1 MAIRRAGKP
10 DPDRTALA
18 QHKEVRLPR
27 GSSGT
32 PGSILPV
39 HSNTYVAVITDSS
52 DLLHAFPTIS
62 YEMLT
67 GSRPFRCRRW
77 GPHED
82 RARRA
87 LTSPHLTSP
96 PRPAARAAFGPPSRP
111 AADPAPP
118 PRHSAPLRRRV
129 PTPRPRRPRSA
140 RAAGRRRLTHSR
152 RQPRAAI
159 AAAAAIVASPR
170 PAAAHWLRNA
180 AAPLPRGADWWE
192 GGRRCAARHVGVE
205 SRPPRARAGGAG
217 RGAPRGR

>member
-1 MAIRRAGKP
+1 MPCRMAIRRAGKP

-18 QHKEVRLPR
+18 QRKEVRLPR

-96 PRPAARAAFGPPSRP
+96 PRRPRRLRTPEPPRRRPRTAAAAQRPPQAPRP
-111 AADPAPP
+111 DPAPP
-118 PRHSAPLRRRV
+118 PTPIRSCRGAAPPHSQPPPAPRRHRRSRRHRRLAPPRRCPLAAERRR
-129 PTPRPRRPRSA
+129 
-140 RAAGRRRLTHSR
+140 
-152 RQPRAAI
+152 
-159 AAAAAIVASPR
+159 
-170 PAAAHWLRNA
+170 
-180 AAPLPRGADWWE
+180 AP
-192 GGRRCAARHVGVE
+192 
-205 SRPPRARAGGAG
+205 PPWG
-217 RGAPRGR
+217 